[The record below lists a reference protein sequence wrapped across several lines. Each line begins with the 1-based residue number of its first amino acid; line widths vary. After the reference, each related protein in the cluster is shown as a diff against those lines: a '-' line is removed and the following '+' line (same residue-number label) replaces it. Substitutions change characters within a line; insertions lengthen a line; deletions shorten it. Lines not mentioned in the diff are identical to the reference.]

1 MPYLKKLSWRQM
13 ATILFVSLNFTSCSK
28 EDEPEIPVIEEPEEI
43 VFSEVSDFIW
53 RGLNHWYFWQNSVP
67 ALADSKL
74 NDLDAYHTYL
84 NSYSTPEQL
93 FNALINTSVDDFSWY
108 VPDVA
113 EQLKQFAGTNKSYG
127 IRLGSSLFQVGNG
140 VYIYIAYTVP
150 NSPAALSGL
159 KRGDIIYKVDGAVM
173 TADNYQI
180 INNLF
185 ENDNIKLGV
194 GRYTE
199 GVFTPTNEVNITRI
213 EFSATPNQYY
223 EVINLEN
230 KKVGYFVYTGFKY
243 PFHQQLNDVFA
254 EFKAEGINELVLDLR
269 YNGGGSVITS
279 ALLAS
284 MIDGSRPAESS
295 NSIFA
300 DLRYNTKRNEAE
312 GSVYPFFNE
321 VYLYSNTGGF
331 TGKIPMS
338 RLSGITKLYVLT
350 SPSTASASEMIINGL
365 RPYMDVITIG
375 GTTVGKNEGSITV
388 VDSPPSYDDP
398 SSRKTTHTVGMQ
410 PIVFQIFNADGD
422 ADYGDGFVPLIELDE
437 MNFAKNIKA
446 FGDPS
451 EPFLAAALN
460 LIKGETSAIAKTKN
474 RSEESVRRIGGPIK
488 QPWWEQEMYL
498 LPSGQD
504 FKR

>member
-1 MPYLKKLSWRQM
+1 MPYFKRLSWRHI
-13 ATILFVSLNFTSCSK
+13 ATILFVSLNFTSCSN
-28 EDEPEIPVIEEPEEI
+28 EDEPEIPVIEEEI

-53 RGLNHWYFWQNSVP
+53 RGLNHWYFWQNSIP

-74 NDLDAYHTYL
+74 NDLDEYHKYL

-93 FNALINTSVDDFSWY
+93 FDALIDRGVDDFSWY
-108 VPDVA
+108 VPDVDD
-113 EQLKQFAGTNKSYG
+113 QLKQFAGTNKSYG
-127 IRLGSSLFQVGNG
+127 IRLGRSLFQDGNG
-140 VYIYIAYTVP
+140 VYINIAYTVP
-150 NSPAALSGL
+150 NSPAALAGL
-159 KRGDIIYKVDGAVM
+159 KRGDIIYKVDDTVM

-185 ENDNIKLGV
+185 EKDNITLGV

-199 GVFTPTNEVNITRI
+199 GVFAPTNEVNITRI
-213 EFSATPNQYY
+213 EYSATPNQYHA
-223 EVINLEN
+223 VMNVEN
-230 KKVGYFVYTGFKY
+230 KKVGYFVYTAFRFPY
-243 PFHQQLNDVFA
+243 HQQLNDVFA
-254 EFKAEGINELVLDLR
+254 DFKAQGIDELVLDLR
-269 YNGGGSVITS
+269 YNGGGTVITS

-300 DLRYNTKRNEAE
+300 DLRYNAKRNEAE

-321 VYLYSNTGGF
+321 VYLYDDKGNF
-331 TGKIPMS
+331 TGTIPMS
-338 RLSGITKLYVLT
+338 RLSAITKLYVLT
-350 SPSTASASEMIINGL
+350 SPSTASASEMVINGL

-388 VDSPPSYDDP
+388 VDSPPSYNNP

-437 MNFAKNIKA
+437 MDFAKNIKE

-460 LIKGETSAIAKTKN
+460 LIKGGTSAIARTKKT
-474 RSEESVRRIGGPIK
+474 SEETVRLIGEPIK

-504 FKR
+504 FER

>member
-1 MPYLKKLSWRQM
+1 M
-13 ATILFVSLNFTSCSK
+13 
-28 EDEPEIPVIEEPEEI
+28 
-43 VFSEVSDFIW
+43 
-53 RGLNHWYFWQNSVP
+53 
-67 ALADSKL
+67 
-74 NDLDAYHTYL
+74 
-84 NSYSTPEQL
+84 
-93 FNALINTSVDDFSWY
+93 
-108 VPDVA
+108 
-113 EQLKQFAGTNKSYG
+113 
-127 IRLGSSLFQVGNG
+127 
-140 VYIYIAYTVP
+140 
-150 NSPAALSGL
+150 
-159 KRGDIIYKVDGAVM
+159 
-173 TADNYQI
+173 
-180 INNLF
+180 
-185 ENDNIKLGV
+185 
-194 GRYTE
+194 
-199 GVFTPTNEVNITRI
+199 
-213 EFSATPNQYY
+213 
-223 EVINLEN
+223 INLEN

>member
-1 MPYLKKLSWRQM
+1 MKKMSWWYLASL
-13 ATILFVSLNFTSCSK
+13 LFVSLTFTACSK
-28 EDEPEIPVIEEPEEI
+28 DEEPEVPVVEEPEEI
-43 VFSEVSDFIW
+43 EFSEVSDFVW
-53 RGLNHWYFWQNSVP
+53 RGLNHWYFWQNSLP

-93 FNALINTSVDDFSWY
+93 FNALVNRSVDDFSWY
-108 VPDVA
+108 IPDVA

-127 IRLGSSLFQVGNG
+127 VRLGGSFFQDGNG
-140 VYIYIAYTVP
+140 VYIHIAYTVP
-150 NSPAALSGL
+150 DSPASLAGL
-159 KRGDIIYKVDGAVM
+159 ERGDIIYKVDGTVM
-173 TADNYQI
+173 NVDNYQI

-185 ENDNIKLGV
+185 EKDNITLGV

-199 GVFTPTNEVNITRI
+199 GVFTPTKEVNITRI
-213 EFSATPNQYY
+213 EYSATPNQYHT
-223 EVINLEN
+223 VLNRGN

-243 PFHQQLNDVFA
+243 PYHQQLNDVFA
-254 EFKAEGINELVLDLR
+254 EFKAQGINELVLDLR
-269 YNGGGSVITS
+269 YNGGGTVITS

-300 DLRYNTKRNEAE
+300 DLRYNTKRNDAE
-312 GSVYPFFNE
+312 GSVYPFFNV
-321 VYLYSNTGGF
+321 VYLYNDTGNF
-331 TGKIPMS
+331 TGTIPMS

-365 RPYMDVITIG
+365 RPYMEVITIG

-388 VDSPPSYDDP
+388 VDSPPSYSDP

-437 MNFAKNIKA
+437 MDFAKDIKA
-446 FGDPS
+446 FGDPT

-460 LIKGETSAIAKTKN
+460 LIEGGTSARTQKF
-474 RSEESVRRIGGPIK
+474 SQGSVRRIGGPIK